1 MATEVDEVST
11 FDWRNSH
18 GVLPRVKAVTS
29 EHRLGAWALTWRYL
43 LAFCWVPLPLA
54 VLLVEQDL
62 SREPPPAFSGFLIL
76 EILGVIAALVLIR
89 FRRRAP
95 MLVTVSLS
103 ALSSVAVSLGGFA
116 SWGVASLCTR
126 RRWKEI
132 LPAGA
137 VFIGS
142 QLLSYPVR
150 RALGLPVVAD
160 LRVNDAPLQEPWSL
174 IVGGGA
180 LLLDTVV
187 LVAIGMYT
195 GARRELVASMRA
207 QVEQAER
214 EQQLRVA
221 QGQAAERQRIARE
234 MHDVLA
240 HRISLVSMYSGALAY
255 RDDLNPEQTR
265 EIAETIRENANLALT
280 ELRGVLGSLRGEE
293 GDRPQPTL
301 ADLPGLIADNR
312 AAGVRI
318 EFSGVALEGLS
329 PAVSR
334 HAYRIVQEG
343 LTNARKHAPGAK
355 VEVRLSGDPDSGL
368 RIELRNL
375 VNGRGAAVPGGGYGL
390 LGLAERTG
398 LVGGRIEHGIRD
410 EVFQLEAWMPW

>member
-1 MATEVDEVST
+1 M
-11 FDWRNSH
+11 
-18 GVLPRVKAVTS
+18 TS
-29 EHRLGAWALTWRYL
+29 EYRLGAWALTWRYL
-43 LAFCWVPLPLA
+43 LALVWALPSIATSLTD
-54 VLLVEQDL
+54 QDL
-62 SREPPPAFSGFLIL
+62 FWEAPPVFYGSLVL
-76 EILGVIAALVLIR
+76 KLLGVSAAVVLIR

-95 MLVTVSLS
+95 MLVVVSLS
-103 ALSSVAVSLGGFA
+103 ALSSVTVMLGGFA
-116 SWGVASLCTR
+116 SWGIASLCTR

-137 VFIGS
+137 VFIGF
-142 QLLSYPVR
+142 QLLSGPVR
-150 RALGLPVVAD
+150 RGLGLPTVTA
-160 LRVNDAPLQEPWSL
+160 LRVNDTPLQEPWPL
-174 IVGGGA
+174 IVGGGV
-180 LLLDTVV
+180 LLLYTVV

-195 GARRELVASMRA
+195 GARRELIASMRA

-280 ELRGVLGSLRGEE
+280 ELRGVLGSLRGED

-312 AAGVRI
+312 AAGLRI
-318 EFSGVALEGLS
+318 EFSGVALKGLS

-343 LTNARKHAPGAK
+343 LTNARKHAPGTK
-355 VEVRLSGDPDSGL
+355 VEVRLSGGPGSGL
-368 RIELRNL
+368 WIELRNP

-398 LVGGRIEHGIRD
+398 LVDGWIEHGIRD
-410 EVFQLEAWMPW
+410 DVFQLEAWMPW

>member
-1 MATEVDEVST
+1 M
-11 FDWRNSH
+11 
-18 GVLPRVKAVTS
+18 TS
-29 EHRLGAWALTWRYL
+29 EYRLGTWALTWRYL
-43 LAFCWVPLPLA
+43 LAFCWVPLWLA
-54 VLLVEQDL
+54 ALLMEQDL
-62 SREPPPAFSGFLIL
+62 PREPSPAFRGFLIPEL
-76 EILGVIAALVLIR
+76 LGVIAAVVLIR

-95 MLVTVSLS
+95 MLVAVSLS
-103 ALSSVAVSLGGFA
+103 ALSSGMVTLGGFS
-116 SWGVASLCTR
+116 SWGVTSLCTR

-137 VFIGS
+137 VFIGF
-142 QLLSYPVR
+142 QLLSDPIR
-150 RALGLPVVAD
+150 RSLGLPAVSD
-160 LRVNDAPLQEPWSL
+160 LRVNDAPLQEPWPL
-174 IVGGGA
+174 IISGGA
-180 LLLDTVV
+180 LLLYTVV

-195 GARRELVASMRA
+195 GARRELIASMRA

-280 ELRGVLGSLRGEE
+280 ELRGVLGPLRGED

-312 AAGVRI
+312 AAGLRI
-318 EFSGVALEGLS
+318 EFSGLALEGLS

-343 LTNARKHAPGAK
+343 LTNARKHAPGTK
-355 VEVRLSGDPDSGL
+355 VEVWLSGDPDSGL
-368 RIELRNL
+368 RIELRNP
-375 VNGRGAAVPGGGYGL
+375 VNRRGAAVPGGGYGL

-398 LVGGRIEHGIRD
+398 LVGGWIEHGIRD
-410 EVFQLEAWMPW
+410 EMFQLEAWMPW

>member
-1 MATEVDEVST
+1 MS
-11 FDWRNSH
+11 
-18 GVLPRVKAVTS
+18 S
-29 EHRLGAWALTWRYL
+29 EYRLGAWALTWRYL
-43 LAFCWVPLPLA
+43 LALSWAFPSITASLTNQDLFREAPLA
-54 VLLVEQDL
+54 
-62 SREPPPAFSGFLIL
+62 FYGFLAIKV
-76 EILGVIAALVLIR
+76 LGVSAAVVLIQ

-95 MLVTVSLS
+95 MLVAVLLS
-103 ALSSVAVSLGGFA
+103 ALSSVTLTLGGFA
-116 SWGVASLCTR
+116 SWAITGLCTR
-126 RRWKEI
+126 RQWKEI

-137 VFIGS
+137 VFIGF
-142 QLLSYPVR
+142 QLVSNPIR
-150 RALGLPVVAD
+150 RGLGLPVVTG
-160 LRVNDAPLQEPWSL
+160 LQLNGTRLQEPWPL
-174 IVGGGA
+174 IVGGGV
-180 LLLDTVV
+180 LLLYTAV

-195 GARRELVASMRA
+195 GTRRELIASMRA

-255 RDDLNPEQTR
+255 RDDLNPGQTR
-265 EIAETIRENANLALT
+265 EIAETIRDNATLALT
-280 ELRGVLGSLRGEE
+280 ELRGVLGSLRGED

-312 AAGVRI
+312 AAGLRI
-318 EFSGVALEGLS
+318 EFSGVALDGLS

-343 LTNARKHAPGAK
+343 LTNARKHAPGSK
-355 VEVRLSGDPDSGL
+355 VEVWLSGDPDSGL

-375 VNGRGAAVPGGGYGL
+375 VNGGGAAVPGGGYGL
-390 LGLAERTG
+390 LGLAERAG
-398 LVGGRIEHGIRD
+398 LVGGWIEHGIRD
-410 EVFQLEAWMPW
+410 DVFQLEAWMPW

>member
-1 MATEVDEVST
+1 M
-11 FDWRNSH
+11 
-18 GVLPRVKAVTS
+18 TS
-29 EHRLGAWALTWRYL
+29 EYRLGAWALTWRYL
-43 LAFCWVPLPLA
+43 LALVWALPSIATSLTD
-54 VLLVEQDL
+54 QDL
-62 SREPPPAFSGFLIL
+62 FWEAPPVFYGSLVL
-76 EILGVIAALVLIR
+76 KLLGVSAAVVLIR

-95 MLVTVSLS
+95 MLVVVSLS
-103 ALSSVAVSLGGFA
+103 ALSSVTVMLGGFA
-116 SWGVASLCTR
+116 SWGIASLCTR

-137 VFIGS
+137 VFIGF
-142 QLLSYPVR
+142 QLLSGPVR
-150 RALGLPVVAD
+150 RGLGLPTVTA
-160 LRVNDAPLQEPWSL
+160 LRVNDTPLQEPWPL
-174 IVGGGA
+174 IVGGGV
-180 LLLDTVV
+180 LLLYTVV

-195 GARRELVASMRA
+195 GARRELIASMRA

-280 ELRGVLGSLRGEE
+280 ELRGVLGSLRGED

-312 AAGVRI
+312 AAGLRI
-318 EFSGVALEGLS
+318 EFSGMALDGLS

-343 LTNARKHAPGAK
+343 LTNARKHAPGTK
-355 VEVRLSGDPDSGL
+355 VEVRLSGGPGSGL
-368 RIELRNL
+368 WIELRNP

-398 LVGGRIEHGIRD
+398 LVDGWIEHGIRD
-410 EVFQLEAWMPW
+410 DVFQLEAWMPW

>member
-1 MATEVDEVST
+1 M
-11 FDWRNSH
+11 
-18 GVLPRVKAVTS
+18 TS

-265 EIAETIRENANLALT
+265 EIAETIRDNATLALT
-280 ELRGVLGSLRGEE
+280 ELRGVLGSLRGED

-301 ADLPGLIADNR
+301 ADLPGLIDDNR
-312 AAGVRI
+312 TAGLRI
-318 EFSGVALEGLS
+318 EFSGVSLEGLS

-343 LTNARKHAPGAK
+343 LTNARKHAPGSK

-368 RIELRNL
+368 RIELRNP
-375 VNGRGAAVPGGGYGL
+375 VNGRGAAIPGGGYGL
-390 LGLAERTG
+390 LGLAERTN
-398 LVGGRIEHGIRD
+398 LVGGWTEHGIRD
-410 EVFQLEAWMPW
+410 DVFQLEAWMPW

>member
-1 MATEVDEVST
+1 M
-11 FDWRNSH
+11 
-18 GVLPRVKAVTS
+18 TS
-29 EHRLGAWALTWRYL
+29 EYRLGAWALTWRYL
-43 LAFCWVPLPLA
+43 LALVWALPSIATSLTD
-54 VLLVEQDL
+54 QDL
-62 SREPPPAFSGFLIL
+62 FWEAPPVFYGSLVL
-76 EILGVIAALVLIR
+76 KLLGVSAAVVLIR

-95 MLVTVSLS
+95 MLVVVSLS
-103 ALSSVAVSLGGFA
+103 ALSSVTVMLGGFA
-116 SWGVASLCTR
+116 SWGIASLCTR

-137 VFIGS
+137 VFIGF
-142 QLLSYPVR
+142 QLLSGPVR
-150 RALGLPVVAD
+150 RGLGLPTVTV
-160 LRVNDAPLQEPWSL
+160 LRVNDTPLQEPWPL
-174 IVGGGA
+174 IVGGGV
-180 LLLDTVV
+180 LLLYTVV

-195 GARRELVASMRA
+195 GARRELIASMRA

-255 RDDLNPEQTR
+255 RDDLNPGQTR

-280 ELRGVLGSLRGEE
+280 ELRGVLGSLRGED

-312 AAGVRI
+312 AAGLRI
-318 EFSGVALEGLS
+318 EFSGVTLKGLS
-329 PAVSR
+329 PAVGR

-343 LTNARKHAPGAK
+343 LTNARKHAPGTK
-355 VEVRLSGDPDSGL
+355 VEVRLSGGPGSGL
-368 RIELRNL
+368 WIELRNP

-398 LVGGRIEHGIRD
+398 LVDGWIEHGIRD
-410 EVFQLEAWMPW
+410 DVFQLEAWMPW

>member
-1 MATEVDEVST
+1 M
-11 FDWRNSH
+11 
-18 GVLPRVKAVTS
+18 TS
-29 EHRLGAWALTWRYL
+29 EYRLGAWALTWRYL
-43 LAFCWVPLPLA
+43 LALVWALPSIATSLTD
-54 VLLVEQDL
+54 QDL
-62 SREPPPAFSGFLIL
+62 FWEAPPVFHGFLVL
-76 EILGVIAALVLIR
+76 ELLGVIAAVVLIR

-95 MLVTVSLS
+95 MLVVVSLS
-103 ALSSVAVSLGGFA
+103 ALSSVTVTLGGFS

-137 VFIGS
+137 VFIGF
-142 QLLSYPVR
+142 QLLSGPVR
-150 RALGLPVVAD
+150 RGLGLPTVTA
-160 LRVNDAPLQEPWSL
+160 LRVNDTPLQEPWPL
-174 IVGGGA
+174 IVGGGV
-180 LLLDTVV
+180 LLLYTVV

-195 GARRELVASMRA
+195 GARRELIASMRA

-280 ELRGVLGSLRGEE
+280 ELRGVLGSLRGED

-312 AAGVRI
+312 AAGLRI
-318 EFSGVALEGLS
+318 AFSGMALDGLS

-343 LTNARKHAPGAK
+343 LTNARKHAPGTK

-368 RIELRNL
+368 RIELRNP

-398 LVGGRIEHGIRD
+398 LVDGWIEHGIRD
-410 EVFQLEAWMPW
+410 DVFQLEAWMPW

>member
-1 MATEVDEVST
+1 M
-11 FDWRNSH
+11 
-18 GVLPRVKAVTS
+18 TS
-29 EHRLGAWALTWRYL
+29 EYRLGTWALTWRYL
-43 LAFCWVPLPLA
+43 LALSRVLPSFAAPL
-54 VLLVEQDL
+54 VGQDL
-62 SREPPPAFSGFLIL
+62 SRELPPAFHNFLVL
-76 EILGVIAALVLIR
+76 ELLGVIVAVVLIR

-95 MLVTVSLS
+95 MLVVVSLS
-103 ALSSVAVSLGGFA
+103 ALSSVTVSLGGFS

-137 VFIGS
+137 VFIGF
-142 QLLSYPVR
+142 QLLSGPVR
-150 RALGLPVVAD
+150 RSLGLPAVTD
-160 LRVNDAPLQEPWSL
+160 LRVSDAPLQEPWPL
-174 IVGGGA
+174 IVSGGV
-180 LLLDTVV
+180 LLLYTVV

-195 GARRELVASMRA
+195 GARRELIASMRA

-255 RDDLNPEQTR
+255 RDDLSPEQTR

-280 ELRGVLGSLRGEE
+280 ELRGVLGSLRGED

-301 ADLPGLIADNR
+301 ADLPGLIDDNR
-312 AAGVRI
+312 AAGLRI
-318 EFSGVALEGLS
+318 EFSGVTLKGLS
-329 PAVSR
+329 PAVGR

-343 LTNARKHAPGAK
+343 LTNARKHAPGTK

-368 RIELRNL
+368 RIELRNP

-398 LVGGRIEHGIRD
+398 LVGGWIEHGIRD

>member
-1 MATEVDEVST
+1 M
-11 FDWRNSH
+11 
-18 GVLPRVKAVTS
+18 TS
-29 EHRLGAWALTWRYL
+29 EYRLGTWALTWRYL
-43 LAFCWVPLPLA
+43 LALSRVLPSFAAPL
-54 VLLVEQDL
+54 VGQDL
-62 SREPPPAFSGFLIL
+62 SRELPPAFHNFLVL
-76 EILGVIAALVLIR
+76 ELLGVIAAVVLIR

-95 MLVTVSLS
+95 MLVVVSLS
-103 ALSSVAVSLGGFA
+103 ALSSVTVSLGGFS

-137 VFIGS
+137 VFIGF
-142 QLLSYPVR
+142 QLLSGPVR
-150 RALGLPVVAD
+150 RSLGLPAVTD
-160 LRVNDAPLQEPWSL
+160 LRVSDAPLQEPWPL
-174 IVGGGA
+174 IVSGGV
-180 LLLDTVV
+180 LLLYTVV

-195 GARRELVASMRA
+195 GARRELIASMRA

-280 ELRGVLGSLRGEE
+280 ELRGVLGSLRGKD

-312 AAGVRI
+312 AAGLRI
-318 EFSGVALEGLS
+318 EFSGVTLKGLS
-329 PAVSR
+329 PAVGR

-343 LTNARKHAPGAK
+343 LTNARKHAPGTK

-368 RIELRNL
+368 RIELRNP

-398 LVGGRIEHGIRD
+398 LVGGWIEHGIRD

>member
-1 MATEVDEVST
+1 MS
-11 FDWRNSH
+11 
-18 GVLPRVKAVTS
+18 S
-29 EHRLGAWALTWRYL
+29 EYRLGAWALTWRYL
-43 LAFCWVPLPLA
+43 LALSWAFPSIAVSLTDQDLFREAPLA
-54 VLLVEQDL
+54 FYGSLAIKV
-62 SREPPPAFSGFLIL
+62 
-76 EILGVIAALVLIR
+76 LGVSAAVVLIR

-95 MLVTVSLS
+95 ILVAVLLS
-103 ALSSVAVSLGGFA
+103 AVSSVTLMLGGFT
-116 SWGVASLCTR
+116 SWAIASLCTR

-132 LPAGA
+132 LPAGVA
-137 VFIGS
+137 CIGLQFLPDLVWWS
-142 QLLSYPVR
+142 
-150 RALGLPVVAD
+150 LGLPVFTG
-160 LRVNDAPLQEPWSL
+160 LQLNDTPFQEPWPL
-174 IVGGGA
+174 IVGGGV
-180 LLLDTVV
+180 LLLYTAV

-195 GARRELVASMRA
+195 GTRRELIASMRA

-255 RDDLNPEQTR
+255 RDDLTPQQTG
-265 EIAETIRENANLALT
+265 EIAETIRDNATLALT
-280 ELRGVLGSLRGEE
+280 ELRGVLGSLRGED

-312 AAGVRI
+312 TAGLRI

-343 LTNARKHAPGAK
+343 LTNARKHAPGSK

-368 RIELRNL
+368 RIELRNP

-390 LGLAERTG
+390 LGLAERTS
-398 LVGGRIEHGIRD
+398 LVGGWTEHGIRD
-410 EVFQLEAWMPW
+410 DVFQLEAWMPW

>member
-1 MATEVDEVST
+1 M
-11 FDWRNSH
+11 
-18 GVLPRVKAVTS
+18 TS
-29 EHRLGAWALTWRYL
+29 EYRLGAWALTWRYL
-43 LAFCWVPLPLA
+43 LALLWVPVCLA
-54 VLLVEQDL
+54 ALLVDQEL
-62 SREPPPAFSGFLIL
+62 SQEPDPAFRGFLIP
-76 EILGVIAALVLIR
+76 EILGVVAALVLIR

-103 ALSSVAVSLGGFA
+103 ILGTLALTLVGFC
-116 SWGVASLCTR
+116 SWGFASLCTR

-137 VFIGS
+137 VFIGC
-142 QLLSYPVR
+142 QLLTDPLR
-150 RALGLPVVAD
+150 QGLGLPVLAEV
-160 LRVNDAPLQEPWSL
+160 RVNESPLQEPWSL
-174 IVGGGA
+174 LLGGGMM
-180 LLLDTVV
+180 LLYTAV

-207 QVEQAER
+207 QVAQAER

-255 RDDLNPEQTR
+255 RDDLSPEQTR

-280 ELRGVLGSLRGEE
+280 ELRGVLGSLRGDD

-312 AAGVRI
+312 AAGLRI
-318 EFSGVALEGLS
+318 EFSGVDLEGVS

-355 VEVRLSGDPDSGL
+355 VEVRLSGDPGSGL
-368 RIELRNL
+368 RIEIRNL
-375 VNGRGAAVPGGGYGL
+375 INDRGTTVPGSGYGL
-390 LGLAERTG
+390 LGLSERAS
-398 LVGGRIEHGIRD
+398 LVGGRIEHGVRD
-410 EVFQLEAWMPW
+410 GVFRLEVWMPW

>member
-1 MATEVDEVST
+1 M
-11 FDWRNSH
+11 
-18 GVLPRVKAVTS
+18 TS
-29 EHRLGAWALTWRYL
+29 EYRLGTWALTWRYL
-43 LAFCWVPLPLA
+43 LALSRVLPSFAAPL
-54 VLLVEQDL
+54 VGQDL
-62 SREPPPAFSGFLIL
+62 SRELPPAFHNFLVL
-76 EILGVIAALVLIR
+76 ELLGVIAAVVLIR

-95 MLVTVSLS
+95 MLVVVSLS
-103 ALSSVAVSLGGFA
+103 ALSSVTVSLGGFS

-137 VFIGS
+137 VFIGF
-142 QLLSYPVR
+142 QLLSGPVR
-150 RALGLPVVAD
+150 RSLGLPAVTD
-160 LRVNDAPLQEPWSL
+160 LRVSDAPLQEPWPL
-174 IVGGGA
+174 IVSGGV
-180 LLLDTVV
+180 LLLYTVV

-195 GARRELVASMRA
+195 GARRELIASMRA

-255 RDDLNPEQTR
+255 RDDLSPEQTR

-280 ELRGVLGSLRGEE
+280 ELRGVLGSLRGKD

-312 AAGVRI
+312 AAGLRI
-318 EFSGVALEGLS
+318 EFSGVTLKGLS
-329 PAVSR
+329 PAVGR

-343 LTNARKHAPGAK
+343 LTNARKHAPGTK

-368 RIELRNL
+368 RIELRNP

-398 LVGGRIEHGIRD
+398 LVGGWIEHGIRD

>member
-1 MATEVDEVST
+1 M
-11 FDWRNSH
+11 
-18 GVLPRVKAVTS
+18 TS
-29 EHRLGAWALTWRYL
+29 EYRLGAWALTWRYL
-43 LAFCWVPLPLA
+43 LALVWALPSIATSLTD
-54 VLLVEQDL
+54 QDL
-62 SREPPPAFSGFLIL
+62 FWEAPPVFYGSLVL
-76 EILGVIAALVLIR
+76 KLLGVSAAVVLIR

-95 MLVTVSLS
+95 MLVVVSLS
-103 ALSSVAVSLGGFA
+103 ALSSVTVMLGGFA
-116 SWGVASLCTR
+116 SWGIASLCTR

-137 VFIGS
+137 VFIGF
-142 QLLSYPVR
+142 QLLSGPVR
-150 RALGLPVVAD
+150 RGLGLPTVTV
-160 LRVNDAPLQEPWSL
+160 LRVNDTPLQEPWPL
-174 IVGGGA
+174 IVGGGV
-180 LLLDTVV
+180 LLLYTVV

-195 GARRELVASMRA
+195 GARRELIASMRA

-255 RDDLNPEQTR
+255 RDDLNPGQTR

-280 ELRGVLGSLRGEE
+280 ELRGVLGSLRGED

-301 ADLPGLIADNR
+301 ADLPGLITDNR
-312 AAGVRI
+312 AAGLRI
-318 EFSGVALEGLS
+318 EFSGLALEGLS

-355 VEVRLSGDPDSGL
+355 VEVWLSGDPDSGL
-368 RIELRNL
+368 RIELRNP
-375 VNGRGAAVPGGGYGL
+375 VNRRGAAVPGGGYGL

-398 LVGGRIEHGIRD
+398 LVGGWIEHGIRD
-410 EVFQLEAWMPW
+410 EMFQLEAWMPW

>member
-1 MATEVDEVST
+1 M
-11 FDWRNSH
+11 
-18 GVLPRVKAVTS
+18 TS
-29 EHRLGAWALTWRYL
+29 EYRLGAWALTWRYL
-43 LAFCWVPLPLA
+43 LALVWALPSIATSLTD
-54 VLLVEQDL
+54 QDL
-62 SREPPPAFSGFLIL
+62 FWEAPPVFYGSLVL
-76 EILGVIAALVLIR
+76 KLLGVSAAVVLIR

-95 MLVTVSLS
+95 MLVVVSLS
-103 ALSSVAVSLGGFA
+103 ALSSVTVMLGGFA
-116 SWGVASLCTR
+116 SWGIASLCTR

-137 VFIGS
+137 VFIGF
-142 QLLSYPVR
+142 QLLSGPVR
-150 RALGLPVVAD
+150 RGLGLPTVTA
-160 LRVNDAPLQEPWSL
+160 LRVNDTPLQEPWPL
-174 IVGGGA
+174 IVGGGV
-180 LLLDTVV
+180 LLLYTVV

-195 GARRELVASMRA
+195 GARRELIASMRA

-280 ELRGVLGSLRGEE
+280 ELRGVLGSLRGED

-312 AAGVRI
+312 AAGLRI
-318 EFSGVALEGLS
+318 EFSGVTLKGLS

-343 LTNARKHAPGAK
+343 LTNARKHAPGTK
-355 VEVRLSGDPDSGL
+355 VEVRLSGDPESGL
-368 RIELRNL
+368 RIELRNP

-398 LVGGRIEHGIRD
+398 LVGGWIEHGIRD

>member
-1 MATEVDEVST
+1 M
-11 FDWRNSH
+11 
-18 GVLPRVKAVTS
+18 TS
-29 EHRLGAWALTWRYL
+29 EYRLGVWALTWRYL
-43 LAFCWVPLPLA
+43 LALLWVPVCLA
-54 VLLVEQDL
+54 ALLVDQEM
-62 SREPPPAFSGFLIL
+62 SREPDPAFRGFLIP
-76 EILGVIAALVLIR
+76 EILGLVAALVLIR

-103 ALSSVAVSLGGFA
+103 MLGAVAVTLVGFS
-116 SWGVASLCTR
+116 SWGFASLCTR
-126 RRWKEI
+126 RRWKEV

-137 VFIGS
+137 AFIGF
-142 QLLSYPVR
+142 QLLSEPIR
-150 RALGLPVVAD
+150 HGLGLPLVAD
-160 LRVNDAPLQEPWSL
+160 VQVNGAPVQGPWSL
-174 IVGGGA
+174 LLGGGMT
-180 LLLDTVV
+180 LLYTTV
-187 LVAIGMYT
+187 LAAIGMYT
-195 GARRELVASMRA
+195 GARRDLVTSMRA
-207 QVEQAER
+207 QVAQAKR

-255 RDDLNPEQTR
+255 RDDLSPGQTR

-280 ELRGVLGSLRGEE
+280 ELRGVLGSLRGDD

-312 AAGVRI
+312 AAGLRI
-318 EFSGVALEGLS
+318 EFSGVDSEGVS

-355 VEVRLSGDPDSGL
+355 VEVRLSGDPGSGL
-368 RIELRNL
+368 RIEIRNL
-375 VNGRGAAVPGGGYGL
+375 VNDRGTAVPGSGYGL
-390 LGLAERTG
+390 LGLSERAS
-398 LVGGRIEHGIRD
+398 LVGGRIEHGVRD
-410 EVFQLEAWMPW
+410 GVFRLEVWMPW

>member
-1 MATEVDEVST
+1 M
-11 FDWRNSH
+11 
-18 GVLPRVKAVTS
+18 TS
-29 EHRLGAWALTWRYL
+29 EYRLGAWALTWRYL
-43 LAFCWVPLPLA
+43 LALVWALPSIATSLTD
-54 VLLVEQDL
+54 QDL
-62 SREPPPAFSGFLIL
+62 FWEAPPVFYGSLVL
-76 EILGVIAALVLIR
+76 KLLGVSAAVVLIR

-95 MLVTVSLS
+95 MLVVVSLS
-103 ALSSVAVSLGGFA
+103 ALSSVTVMLGGFA
-116 SWGVASLCTR
+116 SWGIASLCTR

-137 VFIGS
+137 VFIGF
-142 QLLSYPVR
+142 QLLSGPVR
-150 RALGLPVVAD
+150 RGLGLPTVTV
-160 LRVNDAPLQEPWSL
+160 LRVNDTPLQEPWPL
-174 IVGGGA
+174 IVGGGV
-180 LLLDTVV
+180 LLLYTVV

-195 GARRELVASMRA
+195 GARRELIASMRA

-280 ELRGVLGSLRGEE
+280 ELRGVLGSLRGED

-312 AAGVRI
+312 AAGLRI
-318 EFSGVALEGLS
+318 EFSGVTLKGLS

-343 LTNARKHAPGAK
+343 LTNARKHAPGTK
-355 VEVRLSGDPDSGL
+355 VEVRLSGGPGSGL
-368 RIELRNL
+368 WIELRNP

-398 LVGGRIEHGIRD
+398 LVDGWIEHGIRD
-410 EVFQLEAWMPW
+410 DVFQLEAWMPW

>member
-1 MATEVDEVST
+1 M
-11 FDWRNSH
+11 
-18 GVLPRVKAVTS
+18 TS
-29 EHRLGAWALTWRYL
+29 EYRLGTWALTWRYL
-43 LAFCWVPLPLA
+43 LALSRVLPSFAAPL
-54 VLLVEQDL
+54 VGQDL
-62 SREPPPAFSGFLIL
+62 SRELPPAFHNFLVL
-76 EILGVIAALVLIR
+76 ELLGVIAAVVLIR

-95 MLVTVSLS
+95 MLVVVSLS
-103 ALSSVAVSLGGFA
+103 ALSSVTVSLGGFS

-137 VFIGS
+137 VFIGF
-142 QLLSYPVR
+142 QLLSGPVR
-150 RALGLPVVAD
+150 RSLGLPAVTD
-160 LRVNDAPLQEPWSL
+160 LRVSDAPLQEPWPL
-174 IVGGGA
+174 IVSGGV
-180 LLLDTVV
+180 LLLYTVV

-195 GARRELVASMRA
+195 GARRELIASMRA

-255 RDDLNPEQTR
+255 RDDLSPEQTR

-312 AAGVRI
+312 AAGLRI
-318 EFSGVALEGLS
+318 EFSGVTLKGLS
-329 PAVSR
+329 PAVGR

-343 LTNARKHAPGAK
+343 LTNARKHAPGTK

-368 RIELRNL
+368 RIELRNP

-398 LVGGRIEHGIRD
+398 LVGGWIEHGIRD

>member
-1 MATEVDEVST
+1 M
-11 FDWRNSH
+11 
-18 GVLPRVKAVTS
+18 TS
-29 EHRLGAWALTWRYL
+29 EYRLGTWALTWRYL
-43 LAFCWVPLPLA
+43 LALTWALPSVAESLAAQDLLREAPLA
-54 VLLVEQDL
+54 
-62 SREPPPAFSGFLIL
+62 FYGFLAL
-76 EILGVIAALVLIR
+76 EVLAVGVAVVLIR

-95 MLVTVSLS
+95 ILVAVLLSVLSAVMTMLV
-103 ALSSVAVSLGGFA
+103 GFA
-116 SWGVASLCTR
+116 SWAIISLCTR

-132 LPAGA
+132 LPTGA
-137 VFIGS
+137 VVIGLHVLPDLVRWVLG
-142 QLLSYPVR
+142 QPV
-150 RALGLPVVAD
+150 PTNPP
-160 LRVNDAPLQEPWSL
+160 RVLEPWLL
-174 IVGGGA
+174 IASGGGV
-180 LLLDTVV
+180 LLYTAV

-195 GARRELVASMRA
+195 GARRELIASKLA
-207 QVEQAER
+207 QAER

-280 ELRGVLGSLRGEE
+280 ELRGVLGSLRGED

-312 AAGVRI
+312 AAGLRI
-318 EFSGVALEGLS
+318 EFSGVTLEGLS
-329 PAVSR
+329 PAVGR

-343 LTNARKHAPGAK
+343 LTNARKHAPGTK
-355 VEVRLSGDPDSGL
+355 VEVRLSGGPGSGL
-368 RIELRNL
+368 WIELRNP

-398 LVGGRIEHGIRD
+398 LVDGWIEHGIRD
-410 EVFQLEAWMPW
+410 DVFQLEAWMPW

>member
-1 MATEVDEVST
+1 M
-11 FDWRNSH
+11 
-18 GVLPRVKAVTS
+18 TS
-29 EHRLGAWALTWRYL
+29 EYRLGAWALIWRYL
-43 LAFCWVPLPLA
+43 LALGWVLPSFAAPLMG
-54 VLLVEQDL
+54 QDL
-62 SREPPPAFSGFLIL
+62 SRELPPAFHGFLVL
-76 EILGVIAALVLIR
+76 ELLGVIAAVVLIR

-95 MLVTVSLS
+95 MLVVVSLS
-103 ALSSVAVSLGGFA
+103 ALSAVTVTLGGFS
-116 SWGVASLCTR
+116 SWGIASLCTR

-137 VFIGS
+137 VFIGF
-142 QLLSYPVR
+142 QLLSDPVR
-150 RALGLPVVAD
+150 RGLGLPTVTD
-160 LRVNDAPLQEPWSL
+160 LRVGDTPLQEPWPL
-174 IVGGGA
+174 IVGGGV
-180 LLLDTVV
+180 LLLYTVV

-195 GARRELVASMRA
+195 GARRELIASMRA

-255 RDDLNPEQTR
+255 RELAYRDDLNPEQTR

-280 ELRGVLGSLRGEE
+280 ELRGVLGSLRGED

-312 AAGVRI
+312 AAGLRI
-318 EFSGVALEGLS
+318 EFSGVTLEGLS

-343 LTNARKHAPGAK
+343 LTNARKHAPGTK
-355 VEVRLSGDPDSGL
+355 VEVRLSGGPGSGL
-368 RIELRNL
+368 WIELRNP

-398 LVGGRIEHGIRD
+398 LVDGWIEHGIRD
-410 EVFQLEAWMPW
+410 DVFQLEAWMPW

>member
-1 MATEVDEVST
+1 MTYEY
-11 FDWRNSH
+11 
-18 GVLPRVKAVTS
+18 
-29 EHRLGAWALTWRYL
+29 RLGAWALIWRYL
-43 LAFCWVPLPLA
+43 LALGWVLPSFAAPLMG
-54 VLLVEQDL
+54 QDL
-62 SREPPPAFSGFLIL
+62 SRELPPAFHGFLVL
-76 EILGVIAALVLIR
+76 ELLGVIAAVVLIR

-95 MLVTVSLS
+95 MLVVVSLS
-103 ALSSVAVSLGGFA
+103 ALSAVTVTLGGFS
-116 SWGVASLCTR
+116 SWGIASLCTR

-137 VFIGS
+137 VFIGF
-142 QLLSYPVR
+142 QLLSDPVR
-150 RALGLPVVAD
+150 RSLGLPAVTD
-160 LRVNDAPLQEPWSL
+160 LRVSDAPLQEPWPL
-174 IVGGGA
+174 IISGGV
-180 LLLDTVV
+180 LLLYTVV

-195 GARRELVASMRA
+195 GARRELIASMRA

-255 RDDLNPEQTR
+255 RELAYRDDLNPEQTR

-280 ELRGVLGSLRGEE
+280 ELRGVLGSLRGED

-312 AAGVRI
+312 AAGLRI
-318 EFSGVALEGLS
+318 EFSGVTLEGLS

-343 LTNARKHAPGAK
+343 LTNARKHAPGTK
-355 VEVRLSGDPDSGL
+355 VEVRLSGGPGSGL
-368 RIELRNL
+368 WIELRNP

-398 LVGGRIEHGIRD
+398 LVDGWIEHGIRD
-410 EVFQLEAWMPW
+410 DVFQLEAWMPW

>member
-1 MATEVDEVST
+1 M
-11 FDWRNSH
+11 
-18 GVLPRVKAVTS
+18 TS
-29 EHRLGAWALTWRYL
+29 EYRLGAWALTWRYL
-43 LAFCWVPLPLA
+43 LALGWVLPSFAAPLMG
-54 VLLVEQDL
+54 QDL
-62 SREPPPAFSGFLIL
+62 SRELPPAFHGFLVL
-76 EILGVIAALVLIR
+76 ELLGVIAAVVLIR

-95 MLVTVSLS
+95 MLVVVSLS
-103 ALSSVAVSLGGFA
+103 ALSSVTVTLGGFS

-137 VFIGS
+137 VFIGF
-142 QLLSYPVR
+142 QLLSDPVR
-150 RALGLPVVAD
+150 RGLGLPAVTD
-160 LRVNDAPLQEPWSL
+160 LRVGDAPLQEPWPL
-174 IVGGGA
+174 IISGGV
-180 LLLDTVV
+180 LLLYTVV

-195 GARRELVASMRA
+195 GARRELIASMRA

-280 ELRGVLGSLRGEE
+280 ELRGVLGSLRGED

-312 AAGVRI
+312 AAGLRI
-318 EFSGVALEGLS
+318 EFSGVTLEGLS
-329 PAVSR
+329 PAVGR

-343 LTNARKHAPGAK
+343 LTNARKHAPGTK
-355 VEVRLSGDPDSGL
+355 VEVRLSGGPGSGL
-368 RIELRNL
+368 WIELRNL

-398 LVGGRIEHGIRD
+398 LVDGWIEHGIRD
-410 EVFQLEAWMPW
+410 DVFQLEAWMPW

>member
-1 MATEVDEVST
+1 M
-11 FDWRNSH
+11 
-18 GVLPRVKAVTS
+18 TS
-29 EHRLGAWALTWRYL
+29 EYRLGAWALTWRYL
-43 LAFCWVPLPLA
+43 LALVWALPSIATSLTD
-54 VLLVEQDL
+54 QDL
-62 SREPPPAFSGFLIL
+62 FWEAPPVFYGSLVL
-76 EILGVIAALVLIR
+76 KLLGVSAAVVLIR

-95 MLVTVSLS
+95 MLVVVSLS
-103 ALSSVAVSLGGFA
+103 ALSSVTVMLGGFA
-116 SWGVASLCTR
+116 SG
-126 RRWKEI
+126 
-132 LPAGA
+132 
-137 VFIGS
+137 
-142 QLLSYPVR
+142 PVR
-150 RALGLPVVAD
+150 RGLGLPTVTV
-160 LRVNDAPLQEPWSL
+160 LRVNDTPLQEPWPL
-174 IVGGGA
+174 IVGGGV
-180 LLLDTVV
+180 LLLYTVV

-195 GARRELVASMRA
+195 GARRELIASMRA

-255 RDDLNPEQTR
+255 RDDLNPGQTR

-280 ELRGVLGSLRGEE
+280 ELRGVLGSLRGED

-312 AAGVRI
+312 AAGLRI
-318 EFSGVALEGLS
+318 EFSGVTLEGLS
-329 PAVSR
+329 PAVGR

-343 LTNARKHAPGAK
+343 LTNARKHAPGTK
-355 VEVRLSGDPDSGL
+355 VEVRLSGGPGSGL
-368 RIELRNL
+368 WIELRNP

-398 LVGGRIEHGIRD
+398 LVDGWIEHGIRD
-410 EVFQLEAWMPW
+410 DVFQLEAWMPW

>member
-1 MATEVDEVST
+1 M
-11 FDWRNSH
+11 
-18 GVLPRVKAVTS
+18 TS
-29 EHRLGAWALTWRYL
+29 EYRLGAWALTWRYL
-43 LAFCWVPLPLA
+43 LALVWALPSIATSLTD
-54 VLLVEQDL
+54 QDL
-62 SREPPPAFSGFLIL
+62 FWEAPPVFYGSLVL
-76 EILGVIAALVLIR
+76 KLLGVSAAVVLIR

-95 MLVTVSLS
+95 MLVVVSLS
-103 ALSSVAVSLGGFA
+103 ALSSVTVMLGGFA
-116 SWGVASLCTR
+116 SWGIASLCTR

-137 VFIGS
+137 VFIGF
-142 QLLSYPVR
+142 QLLSGPVR
-150 RALGLPVVAD
+150 RGLGLPTVTA
-160 LRVNDAPLQEPWSL
+160 LRVNDTPLQEPWPL
-174 IVGGGA
+174 IVGGGV
-180 LLLDTVV
+180 LLLYTVV

-195 GARRELVASMRA
+195 GARRELIASMRA

-280 ELRGVLGSLRGEE
+280 ELRGVLGSLRGED

-301 ADLPGLIADNR
+301 ADLPGLIDDNR
-312 AAGVRI
+312 AAGLRI
-318 EFSGVALEGLS
+318 EFSGVTLKGLS

-343 LTNARKHAPGAK
+343 LTNARKHAPGTK
-355 VEVRLSGDPDSGL
+355 VEVRLSGGPGSGL
-368 RIELRNL
+368 WIELRNL

-398 LVGGRIEHGIRD
+398 LVDGWIEHGIRD

>member
-1 MATEVDEVST
+1 M
-11 FDWRNSH
+11 
-18 GVLPRVKAVTS
+18 TS

-95 MLVTVSLS
+95 MLVVVSLS

-160 LRVNDAPLQEPWSL
+160 LRVNDAPLQEPWPL

-195 GARRELVASMRA
+195 GARRELIASMRA

-255 RDDLNPEQTR
+255 RDDLNPGQTR

-280 ELRGVLGSLRGEE
+280 ELRGVLGSLRGED

-318 EFSGVALEGLS
+318 EFSGVTLEGLS

-343 LTNARKHAPGAK
+343 LTNARKHAPGTK
-355 VEVRLSGDPDSGL
+355 VDVRLGGDSGSGL
-368 RIELRNL
+368 RIELRNP
-375 VNGRGAAVPGGGYGL
+375 VNGRGAVVPGGGYGL

>member
-1 MATEVDEVST
+1 M
-11 FDWRNSH
+11 
-18 GVLPRVKAVTS
+18 TS
-29 EHRLGAWALTWRYL
+29 EYRLGAWALTWRYL

-280 ELRGVLGSLRGEE
+280 ELRGVLGSLRGED

-334 HAYRIVQEG
+334 HSYRIVQEG

-355 VEVRLSGDPDSGL
+355 VDVRLGGDPGSGL

-398 LVGGRIEHGIRD
+398 LVGGWIEHGIRD